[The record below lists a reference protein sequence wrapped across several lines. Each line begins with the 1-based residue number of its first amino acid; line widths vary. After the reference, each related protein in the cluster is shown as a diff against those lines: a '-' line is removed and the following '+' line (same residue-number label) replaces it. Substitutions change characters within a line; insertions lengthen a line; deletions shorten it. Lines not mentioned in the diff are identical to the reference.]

1 MKKVSVSGYV
11 VCEVTQEVEVKDDA
25 SEQEIKEQAAR
36 EFEGLEEYSD
46 NNDGVTS
53 IGVLSNA
60 TIYPTDEEV
69 NFTENYNEL
78 VPAPTVYYYDEDET
92 KYKTKEEIFEYF
104 SVNAYKEKYP
114 GQQYP
119 TSPQTSTLKQA
130 IKWNRDY
137 ILNLVHTV
145 ASEYKDYETG
155 WYCKI
160 CIDNESHD
168 IYSTSFIKNGT
179 DIKVAYNKATEIMTL
194 YTEQLKHITDEEI
207 ERQINRILNT
217 LEK

>member
-1 MKKVSVSGYV
+1 VAL
-11 VCEVTQEVEVKDDA
+11 EVEAQDDA
-25 SEQEIKEQAAR
+25 TEQEIKEQAAR
-36 EFEGLEEYSD
+36 EFEGIAENEPTGIEVEGD
-46 NNDGVTS
+46 AE
-53 IGVLSNA
+53 IHLSS
-60 TIYPTDEEV
+60 EEV

-78 VPAPTVYYYDEDET
+78 VPAPTVYYCDEGET
-92 KYKTKEEIFEYF
+92 KYKTKEEAFEYF

-114 GQQYP
+114 GTQYP
-119 TSPQTSTLKQA
+119 TSSKTATLKQA

-145 ASEYKDYETG
+145 ASEYKDYEAG

-160 CIDNESHD
+160 CIDNESHN
-168 IYSTSFIKNGT
+168 IYSTSFMKNGT
-179 DIKVAYNKATEIMTL
+179 DIKVAYKKATEIITL
-194 YTEQLKHITDEEI
+194 YTEQLKHITNEEI